1 MKAKE
6 LTALVNSGEGLTVEF
21 KRHFSS
27 YKKIAKEIIAFTNTK
42 GGYILFGIDDD
53 KSVYGVDSEKGE
65 AELIKIAAEQYCEP
79 PVKYEIEYINVYDKE
94 IVVLKIPESEN
105 KPHRLQDY
113 SAKFNI
119 STAQVFIRIN
129 DKSVPAGKEMIKIMQ
144 AKKSQLELRKYEIG
158 KNEKIVFDYLDKHES
173 ISVKV
178 LSEIANLSH
187 RKASRTLI
195 KLVRAGLLLI
205 HTKDNGENFF
215 TYSG

>member
-6 LTALVNSGEGLTVEF
+6 LIALVNSGEGLTVEF

-27 YKKIAKEIIAFTNTK
+27 YEKIAKEIIAFTNTK

-65 AELIKIAAEQYCEP
+65 AELIKISAEQYCEP

-187 RKASRTLI
+187 RRASRTLI
-195 KLVRAGLLLI
+195 KLVRAKLLLI
-205 HTKDNGENFF
+205 HTKDNGENYF
-215 TYSG
+215 SNSS

>member
-6 LTALVNSGEGLTVEF
+6 LIALVNSGEGLTVEF

-27 YKKIAKEIIAFTNTK
+27 YEKIAKEIIAFTNTK

-65 AELIKIAAEQYCEP
+65 AELIKISAEQYCEP

-158 KNEKIVFDYLDKHES
+158 KNEKIVFDYLDKNES

-187 RKASRTLI
+187 RRASRTLI
-195 KLVRAGLLLI
+195 KLVRAKLLLI
-205 HTKDNGENFF
+205 HTKDNGENYF
-215 TYSG
+215 SNSS